1 MTVGVKPVF
10 GDWVPVVLLKEL
22 GKPSPA
28 VVIQA
33 DLSGELASRVVLP
46 VTSDFKEA
54 PLLRI
59 TFEPS
64 AKSDLE
70 MRSQMIWKIQ
80 AVFLSVV

>member
-1 MTVGVKPVF
+1 M
-10 GDWVPVVLLKEL
+10 
-22 GKPSPA
+22 
-28 VVIQA
+28 
-33 DLSGELASRVVLP
+33 LP

-70 MRSQMIWKIQ
+70 VRSQIMIWKIQ